1 MITTRI
7 RPSNTAIVFTIVH
20 NAHGEH
26 RRSSPSQIS
35 ENNTNKEKNTN
46 QLPKFP
52 YNAFSKMLI
61 MIICE
66 LKQMIAWVVSK
77 AQEIIGVILK
87 SEMNIMVSDIK
98 AILSLE
104 YRNNSS

>member
-1 MITTRI
+1 
-7 RPSNTAIVFTIVH
+7 
-20 NAHGEH
+20 
-26 RRSSPSQIS
+26 
-35 ENNTNKEKNTN
+35 
-46 QLPKFP
+46 
-52 YNAFSKMLI
+52 